1 MNNKIKK
8 PNKKQRIEF
17 ARYLGSIKTEKKSM
31 SSRENGKKGGRPRC
45 WREWAISVSKLSSWH
60 FAMPGDETKIFKTF
74 S

>member
-31 SSRENGKKGGRPRC
+31 SSRENGKRGGRPRC
-45 WREWAISVSKLSSWH
+45 L
-60 FAMPGDETKIFKTF
+60 
-74 S
+74 